1 MAAIDLWTCLVRAMV
16 TIATVFRAGAM
27 RRFLLLSLPLIA
39 LVSFPQAAD
48 AAPLARDIGAYA
60 YYANNTPVAK
70 VLSDFCTNFGIRLK
84 LGRDISGK
92 LNGRLNA
99 PTPSEFLNQVTST
112 LGLTWFYYN
121 GTLYVSRAAE
131 WQTRTVAVPKAAVA
145 NLKQAMIDLGVFDAK
160 FGWATMTEPGLVFLS
175 GPREYIELVDAA
187 VQSLRVTPGGK
198 QIALFRLKHANA
210 TDRTVDVRG
219 TKIVI
224 PGVVTILRNL
234 AGSGN
239 PSGAVKMGTS
249 ADANRMPQSEG
260 GSGDGA
266 SGAKTMNVSD
276 DARRAVSD
284 QVIGGE
290 LNSGASIETDT
301 RLNALIIK
309 DSPETLAMYQ
319 KLIEAIDVP
328 VALVEIEAMTVD
340 ISKTRLGELGIDWT
354 LGGNHKLNATL
365 GNNEVVPAAG
375 ALMLGYNT
383 RALTLVGEQA
393 AALIAKIKLLET
405 KGDAKVVGKPFV
417 LTTDN
422 LIAVIDLS
430 QTFYVPVQGE
440 RVATLTPVTTGV
452 MLKVAPHV
460 ISRGKAPA
468 EIRLVVDIQDGAL
481 VNRTGLSLPLV
492 QQSSISTEATILE
505 SQSLLIGGYDRTA
518 DSNSTAGV
526 PGLST
531 IPVIGGL
538 FRNNI
543 VQSDDT
549 KRLFL
554 ITPRIVQIGDARP
567 DEADGGI
574 ENKSSLRRDSQAS
587 STPLSPALMMTN
599 APQEESGK
607 ETALL
612 GRRTVFE

>member
-1 MAAIDLWTCLVRAMV
+1 MAAIAKVFPADAMSLH
-16 TIATVFRAGAM
+16 
-27 RRFLLLSLPLIA
+27 RFLLLALPLIA
-39 LVSFPQAAD
+39 LASYPLTAH
-48 AAPLARDIGAYA
+48 AAPLARDTGAYA
-60 YYANNTPVAK
+60 YYATNTPVAK
-70 VLSDFCTNFGIRLK
+70 VLSDFCANFGIRLK
-84 LGRDISGK
+84 LGRDISDK
-92 LNGRLNA
+92 LSGRLNA

-131 WQTRTVAVPKAAVA
+131 WQTRTVAVPKAAVP

-175 GPREYIELVDAA
+175 GPREYIDLVDTT

-224 PGVVTILRNL
+224 PGVVTILRSL
-234 AGSGN
+234 AGSGQ
-239 PSGAVKMGTS
+239 PSGAPKTRTS
-249 ADANRMPQSEG
+249 GGANGMPPSEG
-260 GSGDGA
+260 GSADGA
-266 SGAKTMNVSD
+266 NGTPMMNISE
-276 DARRAVSD
+276 DARHAVAD
-284 QVIGGE
+284 RVIGGE

-309 DSPETLAMYQ
+309 DSPEALAMYQ

-340 ISKTRLGELGIDWT
+340 ISKTRLNELGIDWT
-354 LGGNHKLNATL
+354 IAGNHKLSATL

-375 ALMLGYNT
+375 ALSLGYNT
-383 RALTLVGEQA
+383 NAVTLVGDQA

-526 PGLST
+526 PGLSNL
-531 IPVIGGL
+531 PVIGGL

-554 ITPRIVQIGDARP
+554 ITPRIVNIGDSAP
-567 DEADGGI
+567 EKMDGGI

-587 STPLSPALMMTN
+587 STSLSPAVMTTN
-599 APQEESGK
+599 APSEVSGK

-612 GRRTVFE
+612 GSRTVYE

>member
-1 MAAIDLWTCLVRAMV
+1 MAALLKVFSADAMS
-16 TIATVFRAGAM
+16 F
-27 RRFLLLSLPLIA
+27 RRFLLLTLPLIA
-39 LVSFPQAAD
+39 LVSYPLTVH
-48 AAPLARDIGAYA
+48 AAPLARDTGAYA
-60 YYANNTPVAK
+60 YYATNTPVAK
-70 VLSDFCTNFGIRLK
+70 VLADFCANFGIRLK
-84 LGRDISGK
+84 LGRDISDK

-131 WQTRTVAVPKAAVA
+131 WQTRTLAVPKGAVT

-160 FGWATMTEPGLVFLS
+160 FGWATMPDPGLVFLS
-175 GPREYIELVDAA
+175 GPREYIDLVDAT

-219 TKIVI
+219 TSIVI
-224 PGVVTILRNL
+224 PGVVTILRSL
-234 AGSGN
+234 AGSGQ
-239 PSGAVKMGTS
+239 SS
-249 ADANRMPQSEG
+249 ASPRVRTGGDANRIPPNG
-260 GSGDGA
+260 GGAVDGSGGT
-266 SGAKTMNVSD
+266 KMMNVSD
-276 DARRAVSD
+276 DARPAASE
-284 QVIGGE
+284 QVIGSE
-290 LNSGASIETDT
+290 LGSGATIETDT

-309 DSPETLAMYQ
+309 DTPEALAMYQ

-340 ISKTRLGELGIDWT
+340 ISKTRLSELGIDWT
-354 LGGNHKLNATL
+354 IAGNHKLSATL
-365 GNNEVVPAAG
+365 GNNEVVPTAG
-375 ALMLGYNT
+375 ALSLGYNT
-383 RALTLVGEQA
+383 NAVTLVGNQA

-460 ISRGKAPA
+460 ISHGKAPA

-492 QQSSISTEATILE
+492 QQSSISTQATILE
-505 SQSLLIGGYDRTA
+505 NQSLLIGGYDRTA

-526 PGLST
+526 PGLSNL
-531 IPVIGGL
+531 PVIGGL

-543 VQSDDT
+543 VQTDDT

-554 ITPRIVQIGDARP
+554 ITPRIVNIDNGGP
-567 DEADGGI
+567 DKTDSGI
-574 ENKSSLRRDSQAS
+574 EHKSSLRRDSQAS
-587 STPLSPALMMTN
+587 SAPLSPALMTSA
-599 APQEESGK
+599 APPALSVKESASPG
-607 ETALL
+607 
-612 GRRTVFE
+612 GRTLFD